1 MTFQITILG
10 CGSSGG
16 VPRVGGDWGACDP
29 DNSKNRRRRCS
40 ILLERL
46 TDDQRTVV
54 LVDTSPDLR
63 EQLLATGTT
72 RLDGILMTHS
82 HADHVHGIDD
92 VRPLVIKMKRRIP
105 VYMDRATSDWVHQ
118 RFDYIFQTPAG
129 SQYPPLLDPFELVP
143 GRMCTLEGP
152 GGAVEALPFRL
163 EHGDIDALGFRFG
176 DVAYTPDLN
185 AVPEDSLDALRGLD
199 IWIIDALR
207 YTSHP
212 SHLTV
217 AEALALIAK
226 LKPKR
231 AILTNLHTDLDFER
245 LRAELP
251 KGVEPAYD
259 GMKIT
264 F

>member
-1 MTFQITILG
+1 MTSQITILG

-16 VPRVGGDWGACDP
+16 VPRIGGDWGACDP
-29 DNSKNRRRRCS
+29 KDPKNRRRRCS
-40 ILLERL
+40 ILVERFAG
-46 TDDQRTVV
+46 DERTVV

-63 EQLLATGTT
+63 EQLLMTGTT
-72 RLDGILMTHS
+72 RLDGILMTHA

-92 VRPLVIKMKRRIP
+92 VRPLVIKMKRRIG
-105 VYMDRATSDWVHQ
+105 VYMDRPTDELVRR
-118 RFDYIFQTPAG
+118 RFDYIFETPEG
-129 SQYPPLLDPFELVP
+129 SNYPPLLDPYPLTAGET
-143 GRMCTLEGP
+143 CSISGP
-152 GGAVEALPFRL
+152 GGAVEAMPFRL
-163 EHGDIDALGFRFG
+163 EHGEMDALGFRFG
-176 DVAYTPDLN
+176 EVAYTPDLN
-185 AVPEDSLDALRGLD
+185 AVPEESLDALRGLD

-217 AEALALIAK
+217 AEALALIRD

-245 LRAELP
+245 LRSELP

-259 GMKIT
+259 GMQIR